1 MMGSAVRFRLGAPSP
16 LLTKTHQYSRCL
28 SHQAL
33 ERFRLLRVRRCG
45 APLLGTLRVQLR
57 VQLFDTRGGVPSM
70 LTQFVLTNAKP
81 YKLADMGGLH
91 LLVKPTGAR
100 LWR

>member
-1 MMGSAVRFRLGAPSP
+1 
-16 LLTKTHQYSRCL
+16 
-28 SHQAL
+28 
-33 ERFRLLRVRRCG
+33 
-45 APLLGTLRVQLR
+45 
-57 VQLFDTRGGVPSM
+57 M

-100 LWR
+100 LWRFRYRFADKENTLGLPCKTQVSSFNCTGRENRSSPAC